1 MGIALEL
8 WRSRIGCFIQ
18 PTKHRS
24 RTTEMNLSS
33 ALTFLSFSIRL
44 ALFALLIAQ
53 CVEPNPGPPKQV
65 KGDNRE
71 KTVRTRRTEKGSG
84 VKYGMENNSTQETNI
99 STQQSVSASTS
110 YNSDQPRINE
120 WLNQTQR
127 TENIDSD
134 NEDDFQSTNGNPD
147 QTVEVSMVAMQIL
160 IDIQRNI
167 KMLNS
172 KFDKMEKTMVDLKS
186 ENESLKLENTNL
198 KKQVES
204 LDTKVENLEAQ
215 SRREN
220 LKFYNI
226 QESGKES
233 WAESENKVRKYLTD
247 DLHIDE
253 SKISIE
259 RAHRI
264 GSQNKPRPVIVKFS
278 FYKDKESFAGI
289 P

>member
-18 PTKHRS
+18 STKQRS

-147 QTVEVSMVAMQIL
+147 QPVEVSMVATQIL
-160 IDIQRNI
+160 IDIQHNI

-198 KKQVES
+198 EKTS
-204 LDTKVENLEAQ
+204 
-215 SRREN
+215 
-220 LKFYNI
+220 
-226 QESGKES
+226 
-233 WAESENKVRKYLTD
+233 
-247 DLHIDE
+247 
-253 SKISIE
+253 
-259 RAHRI
+259 
-264 GSQNKPRPVIVKFS
+264 
-278 FYKDKESFAGI
+278 
-289 P
+289 

>member
-1 MGIALEL
+1 
-8 WRSRIGCFIQ
+8 
-18 PTKHRS
+18 
-24 RTTEMNLSS
+24 
-33 ALTFLSFSIRL
+33 
-44 ALFALLIAQ
+44 
-53 CVEPNPGPPKQV
+53 
-65 KGDNRE
+65 
-71 KTVRTRRTEKGSG
+71 
-84 VKYGMENNSTQETNI
+84 MENNSTQETNI

-160 IDIQRNI
+160 IDMQRNI

-215 SRREN
+215 SRHTKKRIYQYTGCKGHRN
-220 LKFYNI
+220 
-226 QESGKES
+226 
-233 WAESENKVRKYLTD
+233 TD
-247 DLHIDE
+247 KHVPIY
-253 SKISIE
+253 
-259 RAHRI
+259 R
-264 GSQNKPRPVIVKFS
+264 V
-278 FYKDKESFAGI
+278 
-289 P
+289 